1 MGAVR
6 KITVSE
12 ILTHQDCPTK
22 WKHLYVDKRAGRR
35 GERALGL
42 GTVFHE
48 LLAEALRAWQLG
60 MLEKDQDVWQDQ
72 MGRRVVEGL
81 SDEEIANLGTGLIRD
96 ARNLGF
102 YAWTF
107 FQQPLPFKEVLAVEE
122 AMEVKLTSDLTLI
135 GRVDAIVR
143 DEEKRIWHLQWKSLG
158 ATTNPANFI
167 RRIKRSLHEA
177 AYSALIREAFPGE
190 DYMGTRLQVFRK
202 LPRQMRAGGH
212 LVDRNPLEALVG
224 SDLCIN
230 SAQQTRA
237 FDDILGITE
246 RMEGEKVPGAWVE
259 QREKTCLGQFGN
271 SPCAFLDVCDGF
283 TTLADPHLFE
293 DWDPWGRYEG
303 LEEGTNG

>member
-6 KITVSE
+6 RITVSE
-12 ILTHQDCPTK
+12 LLTHQDCPTK
-22 WKHLYVDKRAGRR
+22 WRNQYVERRVGRR
-35 GERALGL
+35 GERALRL

-60 MLEKDQDVWQDQ
+60 MLEKDSTVWEEQ

-81 SDEEIANLGTGLIRD
+81 DDEQIAQLGTGLIRD

-102 YAWTF
+102 YAWRF
-107 FQQPLPFKEVLAVEE
+107 FQEPLPFKEVIAVEE
-122 AMEVKLTSDLTLI
+122 AMEVPLTHDLTLV

-158 ATTNPANFI
+158 ATTNPAYFV

-177 AYSALIREAFPGE
+177 AYSALIREAFPKD

-202 LPRQMRAGGH
+202 LPRQTRVNGH
-212 LVDRNPLEALVG
+212 LEPRNPLEALVG
-224 SDLCIN
+224 EDLCIN
-230 SAQQTRA
+230 SALTTRA
-237 FDDILGITE
+237 FEDILGLAE

-259 QREKTCLGQFGN
+259 QREKACFGSFGN

-283 TTLADPHLFE
+283 TTLADPHLYE
-293 DWDPWGRYEG
+293 DWDPWARYEG
-303 LEEGTNG
+303 IEENG